1 MNGKFSLKEFFN
13 RFPDDNSCLEEIK
26 NIRWPSGIT
35 CPVCKKITKFYKVSG
50 RTAYACEFGGTTVYP
65 LVGTILEK
73 TTTTLQYWFY
83 AMYLMTKTRS
93 GISAKQLQRELGVTY
108 KTAWRMFKQIRMLMV
123 DASTNINNPSGGNP
137 LDGIVEVD
145 ETFVGGK
152 GKNRKNQWVQG
163 VEAKEKQILMGMV
176 QREGKVYIKHIP
188 NTGKWT
194 LLQQIQEN
202 ISPKA
207 RIFTDEW
214 RGYIQLSYKGYEHNS
229 VNHGA
234 SEYVRKEVH
243 TQNIENVW
251 SHLKRGIF
259 GVYRIVSAKYLQ
271 AYADEYAFR
280 YNNRKLDG
288 EMFDVLLGQI
298 ANVRTLKA

>member
-1 MNGKFSLKEFFN
+1 MNGKFSLKEFFS
-13 RFPDDNSCLEEIK
+13 RFPDDNACLEEIK

-35 CPVCKKITKFYKVSG
+35 CPVCKKATKFYKVKG

-65 LVGTILEK
+65 LADTILEK
-73 TTTTLQYWFY
+73 TTTPLQYWFY

-93 GISAKQLQRELGVTY
+93 GISAKQLERELGVTY
-108 KTAWRMFKQIRMLMV
+108 KTAWRMFKQIRMLMN
-123 DASTNINNPSGGNP
+123 DTSSDP
-137 LDGIVEVD
+137 LDGTVEVD

-152 GKNRKNQWVQG
+152 GKNRKSTWVQG
-163 VEAKEKQILMGMV
+163 IEGKEKEILMGMV
-176 QREGKVYIKHIP
+176 KRGGKVYIKHIP

-194 LLQQIQEN
+194 LLKQIQEH

-214 RGYIQLSYKGYEHNS
+214 RGYIQLSYKGYGHDS
-229 VNHGA
+229 VNHSA
-234 SEYVRKEVH
+234 TEYVRGEVH
-243 TQNIENVW
+243 TQNIDNVW

-280 YNNRKLDG
+280 YNNRKFDG
-288 EMFDVLLGQI
+288 TMFDILLNQI
-298 ANVRTLKA
+298 AEVRTISPQSIG

>member
-1 MNGKFSLKEFFN
+1 MSGKFSLKEFFS
-13 RFPDDNSCLEEIK
+13 RFPSDNACLEEIK
-26 NIRWPSGIT
+26 KLRFPNGIT
-35 CPVCKKITKFYKVSG
+35 CPKCQKVTKFYKITG
-50 RTAYACEFGGTTVYP
+50 RPGYACEFGGTTVYP
-65 LVGTILEK
+65 LSGTILEK
-73 TTTTLQYWFY
+73 TTTPLQYWLY

-93 GISAKQLQRELGVTY
+93 GISSKQLQRELGVTY
-108 KTAWRMFKQIRMLMV
+108 KTAWRMFKQIRMLMSS
-123 DASTNINNPSGGNP
+123 DSTSDP

-163 VEAKEKQILMGMV
+163 IEEKQKQVLMGMV
-176 QREGKVYIKHIP
+176 QRGGKVYIRHIET
-188 NTGKWT
+188 NGKWA
-194 LLQQIQEN
+194 LLKQIQEN

-214 RGYIQLSYKGYEHNS
+214 RGYIQLSYKGYEHNTI
-229 VNHGA
+229 NHGA
-234 SEYVRKEVH
+234 GEYVRNEVH

-280 YNNRKLDG
+280 YNHRKLDG
-288 EMFDVLLGQI
+288 EMFDVLLRQV
-298 ANVRTLKA
+298 ANVRVLKA